1 MERKYE
7 DAKKVA
13 SNEMQSETLDFVLCG
28 SRYGLEKEK
37 NNQPIRKKKKHA
49 LGLRMGFSP

>member
-37 NNQPIRKKKKHA
+37 NNQPIRKKKNMH
-49 LGLRMGFSP
+49 